1 MEAYINLLKEQNPE
15 MAKYLDLMQPLFDKK
30 DPEIIVP
37 EIDFELEDKIKK
49 IKKINQKLFTIVEG
63 LKSQLEHELL
73 QNDNLAKVAKP
84 GVKTDNRD
92 ISLFRNQRQE
102 LSNIGAMECIFGT
115 VNDTANSAAEGHS
128 AAELPLQATTDI
140 ETQ

>member
-73 QNDNLAKVAKP
+73 QNDNLAKAIGACTECFGENKDCPDCFGTGKP
-84 GVKTDNRD
+84 G
-92 ISLFRNQRQE
+92 
-102 LSNIGAMECIFGT
+102 SNVPDFILYNKYINPAILKYNKHYF
-115 VNDTANSAAEGHS
+115 NKN
-128 AAELPLQATTDI
+128 
-140 ETQ
+140 

>member
-15 MAKYLDLMQPLFDKK
+15 MAKYFELMQPLFDKK

-37 EIDFELEDKIKK
+37 EIDFELEDKIKR

-73 QNDNLAKVAKP
+73 QNDNLAKAIGACTECFGENSECPDCFGAGKP
-84 GVKTDNRD
+84 G
-92 ISLFRNQRQE
+92 
-102 LSNIGAMECIFGT
+102 SNVPDFILYNKFINPAIIKYNKHYF
-115 VNDTANSAAEGHS
+115 NKN
-128 AAELPLQATTDI
+128 
-140 ETQ
+140 